1 MRILGLDCS
10 ASSCSAALWADGAVR
25 ARRFDPVAEG
35 QAERVIPMAEAVM
48 AEAGMSYAAL
58 SAIVATTG
66 PGRFTGVRVGLAAAR
81 GLALASGV
89 QAWGV
94 STTEALGV
102 AARAAMG
109 PIGTLAV
116 ALECKRR
123 ELAFQV
129 FAESSA
135 GDPILVTPED
145 GVASL
150 PAGDIVLV
158 GDGAPRLLAALD
170 AVGRT
175 GRIMTGF
182 GQPDAV
188 YVVALAATRLEAG
201 LSLPLPRPIY
211 ARPPDVMAPLP

>member
-10 ASSCSAALWADGAVR
+10 VSSCSAALWVDGVVR
-25 ARRFDPVAEG
+25 ARRFEPVAES
-35 QAERVIPMAEAVM
+35 QAERIIPMAEAVM
-48 AEAGMSYAAL
+48 AEAGISYAAL
-58 SAIVATTG
+58 GAIVATIG

-94 STTEALGV
+94 ATTEALGV

-123 ELAFQV
+123 QLAFQV
-129 FAESSA
+129 FAESSC
-135 GDPILVTPED
+135 GDPALVTPED

-150 PAGDIVLV
+150 PAGDVVLV

-170 AVGRT
+170 DVGRV
-175 GRIMTGF
+175 GRIMRGF
-182 GQPDAV
+182 DQPDAV
-188 YVVALAATRLEAG
+188 HVVALAATRLEAG
-201 LSLPLPRPIY
+201 LSLPLPRPLY
-211 ARPPDVMAPLP
+211 ARPPDVTAPVP